1 MLEDSASQADTDDM
15 EDFET
20 KGGFRWLTSTGK
32 LQFFNNKLSLDTLMS
47 GIRVGRSE
55 RAVRAYLANGTPD
68 KDDFKKLLRN

>member
-1 MLEDSASQADTDDM
+1 MPEDLAIQADTDDM

-20 KGGFRWLTSTGK
+20 KGGFRWLTSAGA
-32 LQFFNNKLSLDTLMS
+32 LQLFKNKLPLDTLMS

-55 RAVRAYLANGTPD
+55 RAVRACLANGTLD